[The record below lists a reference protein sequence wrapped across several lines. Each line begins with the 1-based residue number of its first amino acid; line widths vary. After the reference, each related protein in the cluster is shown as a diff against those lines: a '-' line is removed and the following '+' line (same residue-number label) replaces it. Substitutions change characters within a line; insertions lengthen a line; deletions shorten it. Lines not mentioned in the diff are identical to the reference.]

1 TIHLQVMDAHPGA
14 RPAPTT
20 NFKVEL
26 RLTQYLDKSG
36 AISVD
41 GVTLLHEAITNSINH
56 AHEFNT
62 LDFELW
68 NQIIM
73 QAFVGTGH

>member
-1 TIHLQVMDAHPGA
+1 MRLGVLDVGSNTIHLQVMDAHPGA

-41 GVTLLHEAITNSINH
+41 G
-56 AHEFNT
+56 
-62 LDFELW
+62 
-68 NQIIM
+68 
-73 QAFVGTGH
+73 